1 MKRQNVKSYKTIMI
15 EEMFIR
21 ENVGQG
27 NCFKVPEG
35 YFEQMKSQLLV
46 QLPDKKAK
54 TSVLSSWIYVAA
66 CSMAALMLGVTYYM
80 HQQPQD
86 DAVAE
91 SSYMEEAADYAM
103 IDNTD
108 IYACLSEE

>member
-1 MKRQNVKSYKTIMI
+1 MTE

-21 ENVGQG
+21 ENIGQR

-35 YFEQMKSQLLV
+35 YFEQMRNQV
-46 QLPDKKAK
+46 MEQLPEKKAK
-54 TSVLSSWIYVAA
+54 TSVLRPLMYAAA
-66 CSMAALMLGVTYYM
+66 CSVAALLLGVTYYM
-80 HQQPQD
+80 HQQTPEEV
-86 DAVAE
+86 VAE
-91 SSYMEEAADYAM
+91 STYMDEAADYAM

>member
-1 MKRQNVKSYKTIMI
+1 MI
-15 EEMFIR
+15 EEEMFIR
-21 ENVGQG
+21 ENIGKR

-35 YFEQMKSQLLV
+35 YFEQMKTQV
-46 QLPDKKAK
+46 MEQLPEKKAK
-54 TSVLSSWIYVAA
+54 TSVLRPWMYAAA
-66 CSMAALMLGVTYYM
+66 CSVAALILGVTYFM
-80 HQQPQD
+80 HHDPTQEEM
-86 DAVAE
+86 VAE